1 MQKLS
6 LILSSKLNVYIIANY
21 EGAIA
26 FLYDFLIDVPLQAIP
41 FYIQWA
47 QQSLNDTG
55 ETNSTILIKNNSH
68 IIIGS
73 LFSEE
78 KDNGPFFQTPITEF
92 VKILI
97 EWEKLVRAKTKKI
110 TITQNDDG
118 IMSIIGE

>member
-6 LILSSKLNVYIIANY
+6 LILSNKLNVYVIANY

-26 FLYDFLIDVPLQAIP
+26 FLYDFLIDIPLQAIP

-55 ETNSTILIKNNSH
+55 ETNSTILIKNSSH

-73 LFSEE
+73 LFSEQ
-78 KDNGPFFQTPITEF
+78 KDKGPFFQTSIAQF
-92 VKILI
+92 IKLLQ
-97 EWEKLVRAKTKKI
+97 EWEKLVATKTKKI
-110 TITQNDDG
+110 TITQSDDG
-118 IMSIIGE
+118 IMSISGE